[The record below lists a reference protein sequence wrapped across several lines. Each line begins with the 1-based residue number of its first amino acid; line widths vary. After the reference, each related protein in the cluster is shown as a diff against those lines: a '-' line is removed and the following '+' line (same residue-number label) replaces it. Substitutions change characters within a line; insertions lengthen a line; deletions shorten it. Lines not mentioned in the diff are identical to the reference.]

1 MRDCYLHQHIEEPTR
16 RRGTDEPSLLDLVL
30 TNEAM
35 QVSDITHRAPI
46 GKSDHD
52 VILFNF
58 HCYLDYSQPRDKFTF
73 AKGDYDAMREVLRV
87 WKEEFVDIASQQV
100 NDEHRVEKCWR
111 ILKKK
116 ILELR
121 DNFVPKSTVS
131 NKPSWKEKGSFPI
144 NERERDAIREKNKKH
159 RAWMSCKSPAK
170 RQQAHLEYTRSRN
183 KVRTLLRKA
192 KRLFEKGI
200 AAQCKKNPKNFWS
213 YTRSKL
219 KTKSGIAPLL
229 SIPGNNETLKFDDK
243 EKADVLQDQFS
254 SVFTLEPAGD
264 IPTLLRRTPHE
275 VNNIRVSD
283 EMVLKLLTSLKIDRS
298 SGPDEI
304 HPMMLKELANELA
317 TPVALLFNMSIQDGA
332 LPEDW
337 KKAFV
342 SPIFKKGAR
351 NLAVNYR
358 PISLTSI
365 LCKVL
370 ENILRQEIM
379 EHLLLHSLLSK
390 KQHGFITGR
399 STVTQ
404 LLTYI
409 DECIQHIVNGDV
421 VDAVYLD
428 FWKAFDTVPHRRLLG
443 KLQAYGIK
451 GNILNWINAFL
462 VGRSQEVRVNG
473 VNSKSAP
480 VISGIPQGSVLGPLL
495 FVIYINDLLDNIE
508 SSGLLF
514 ADDTKLFRKVSTKS
528 DAEKLQKDIQLLE
541 DWSKIWLLDFNAEK
555 CHILTL
561 GRFEDIRH
569 TSRYKICDAEMEHVY
584 SEKDLGVTVDESL
597 RFDEHIAN
605 KVRVANAIVGQ
616 IRCSFSFLDKNTF
629 KYLFVT
635 LVRPHL
641 EYAQSVWSPYLAKHI
656 NMIENVQIRATK
668 LVDNIGSL
676 DYEGRLKALELPSLT
691 YRRKRG
697 DMIEVYKHF
706 NSYDNQ
712 ALSPSFQPRD
722 RTTRGNTLKLTER
735 APKDGCRGLQTN
747 SFYHRTTRTWNELP
761 DHVVRAETIDTF
773 KNRLDQHWEAMKYE

>member
-1 MRDCYLHQHIEEPTR
+1 
-16 RRGTDEPSLLDLVL
+16 
-30 TNEAM
+30 
-35 QVSDITHRAPI
+35 
-46 GKSDHD
+46 
-52 VILFNF
+52 
-58 HCYLDYSQPRDKFTF
+58 
-73 AKGDYDAMREVLRV
+73 
-87 WKEEFVDIASQQV
+87 
-100 NDEHRVEKCWR
+100 
-111 ILKKK
+111 
-116 ILELR
+116 
-121 DNFVPKSTVS
+121 
-131 NKPSWKEKGSFPI
+131 
-144 NERERDAIREKNKKH
+144 
-159 RAWMSCKSPAK
+159 MSCKSPVN
-170 RQQAHLEYTRSRN
+170 RQQAHLQYTRSRN

-200 AAQCKKNPKNFWS
+200 AIQCKKNPKNFWS
-213 YTRSKL
+213 YTRRKL

-229 SIPGNNETLKFDDK
+229 SIPGNSDTLKFDDQ

-254 SVFTLEPAGD
+254 SVFIHEPAGD
-264 IPTLLRRTPHE
+264 IPILPPRTLQE
-275 VNNIRVSD
+275 VNNIQVSD
-283 EMVLKLLTSLKIDRS
+283 EAVLKLLTNLKIDRS
-298 SGPDEI
+298 CGPDEI
-304 HPMMLKELANELA
+304 HPMMLKELANDLA
-317 TPVALLFNMSIQDGA
+317 APIALLFNMSIQDGT
-332 LPEDW
+332 LPDDW

-370 ENILRQEIM
+370 ENILRQKIM
-379 EHLLLHSLLSK
+379 EHLLLNNLLSK

-404 LLTYI
+404 LLTYM

-451 GNILNWINAFL
+451 GNILNWINTFL
-462 VGRSQEVRVNG
+462 VGRSQEVTVNG
-473 VNSKSAP
+473 VKSKSAP

-495 FVIYINDLLDNIE
+495 YVIYINDLLDNIE

-514 ADDTKLFRKVSTKS
+514 ADDTKLFRKVSRKS
-528 DAEKLQKDIQLLE
+528 DAELLQKDIQLLE
-541 DWSKIWLLDFNAEK
+541 AWSKKWLLDFNGEK

-561 GRFEDIRH
+561 GRFENIRH

-584 SEKDLGVTVDESL
+584 SEKDLGVTFDESL
-597 RFDEHIAN
+597 RFEEHIAN

-616 IRCSFSFLDKNTF
+616 IRSSFSFMDKEIF
-629 KYLFVT
+629 KRLYVT

-641 EYAQSVWSPYLAKHI
+641 EYAQSVWSPHLAKHV

-676 DYEGRLKALELPSLT
+676 DYGERLKALELPSLT

-697 DMIEVYKHF
+697 DMIEIYKHF
-706 NSYDNQ
+706 NSYDIQ

-735 APKDGCRGLQTN
+735 IPRDGCRGLQMN

-761 DHVVRAETIDTF
+761 DHVVSAKTIDTF
-773 KNRLDQHWEAMKYE
+773 KNRLDQHWEEMKYK